1 MERTERVIEH
11 LLREQPH
18 LRPFLTSLPAMYRLM
33 LERGINAYEAE
44 LGLGPMEQVSQEAP
58 KKTAKSRKAG

>member
-44 LGLGPMEQVSQEAP
+44 LGLGAMDAPEEAP
-58 KKTAKSRKAG
+58 KKPAKSRKAG